1 MISSLK
7 DALASILYRAYDKCR
22 MGKVMKEITK
32 EMLKIY
38 KPKSGLDWMNY
49 KIIRKEMT
57 AHHIKKREH
66 GGKLVRENIALLMP
80 VAHQY
85 LHLIEYKDIETYIA
99 INKLFKMINAQGYEP
114 TREQREVME
123 YLLREFERV
132 HKWDKGSKGKLLI
145 QRKYLERGFG

>member
-7 DALASILYRAYDKCR
+7 DALASILYRAYDKYG

-38 KPKSGLDWMNY
+38 KAKSGLDWMNY
-49 KIIRKEMT
+49 KIVRKDMT
-57 AHHIKKREH
+57 AHHIIKREH

-85 LHLIEYKDIETYIA
+85 LHLIEYKDIETYNA

-114 TREQREVME
+114 TREQREVVE
-123 YLLREFERV
+123 YLLKEFERG
-132 HKWDKGSKGKLLI
+132 HRWDKGSKGKLLI
-145 QRKYLERGFG
+145 QRKYLERSFE